1 MTKRSRN
8 AAPGPTDPA
17 AEVDAAD
24 PDPVETAKAICLRLL
39 TVRSQSRAEL
49 ATALRRRGIPD
60 DVAGAALDRL
70 EDVGLVDDAAVAEAA
85 VHSGHT
91 YRGLGRRALGA
102 ELRRRGVP
110 DEIVRDAV
118 AAVDPRDEER
128 QARELV
134 QRKLRSPTVADE
146 TTVVR
151 RIVGMLARK
160 GYPEGLAFRVVRE
173 EVRAVTGVDPS
184 LPDPD

>member
-1 MTKRSRN
+1 MTKRSR
-8 AAPGPTDPA
+8 DPA
-17 AEVDAAD
+17 APAEAGDPTAA
-24 PDPVETAKAICLRLL
+24 ARAICLRLL
-39 TVRSQSRAEL
+39 TARSRSRAEL
-49 ATALRRRGIPD
+49 ATALRRRGISD
-60 DVAGAALDRL
+60 GAAGAALDRL
-70 EDVGLVDDAAVAEAA
+70 EDVGLVDDAALAEVA

-110 DEIVRDAV
+110 DEIARDAV
-118 AAVDPRDEER
+118 AAVKPQDEER

-134 QRKLRSPTVADE
+134 QRKLRSSTGSDE
-146 TTVVR
+146 ATVVR

-173 EVRAVTGVDPS
+173 EVRTATGVDPS
-184 LPDPD
+184 MPDPG

>member
-1 MTKRSRN
+1 MTKRSR
-8 AAPGPTDPA
+8 DPA
-17 AEVDAAD
+17 APAEAGDPTAA
-24 PDPVETAKAICLRLL
+24 ARAICLRLL
-39 TVRSQSRAEL
+39 TARPRSRAEL
-49 ATALRRRGIPD
+49 ATALRRRGISD

-70 EDVGLVDDAAVAEAA
+70 EDVGLVDDAALAEVA

-110 DEIVRDAV
+110 DEIARDAV
-118 AAVDPRDEER
+118 AAVKPQDEER

-134 QRKLRSPTVADE
+134 QRKLRSSTVSDE

-160 GYPEGLAFRVVRE
+160 GYPEELAFRVVRE
-173 EVRAVTGVDPS
+173 EVRTATGVDPS
-184 LPDPD
+184 MPDPG